1 MTDAYILES
10 VKDYCQVPQE
20 ADIYD
25 SELCGH
31 INTAFFTLFQLGCS
45 ARPFTVTDESATWE
59 DFTDNPYISSIVPE
73 YVKRKVKLLFDPP
86 ANSFLVTQ
94 MKYNV
99 PPFHDRF
106 GLVQAYTSRFADG
119 LRRWCSCPVRESE

>member
-45 ARPFTVTDESATWE
+45 AKPFTVTDESATWE
-59 DFTDNPYISSIVPE
+59 DFTDNPYISSMVPE

-94 MKYNV
+94 MK
-99 PPFHDRF
+99 DE
-106 GLVQAYTSRFADG
+106 LAEMESRISYAVDPG
-119 LRRWCSCPVRESE
+119 WEDIDD